1 MNKQTADKLL
11 TNWAILLHTGEATKD
26 QEAQQDFAQAFEAL
40 TFYHADAN
48 GIDRNNAEA
57 MGNIMANLH
66 KTMLNIGK
74 MIDAQQAA

>member
-11 TNWAILLHTGEATKD
+11 TNWAIMLHAGTATESP
-26 QEAQQDFAQAFEAL
+26 EAQQEFAEAFEAL

-57 MGNIMANLH
+57 MGNIMTNLH
-66 KTMLNIGK
+66 QTMLNIGK

>member
-11 TNWAILLHTGEATKD
+11 INLAILLHTGEATES
-26 QEAQQDFAQAFEAL
+26 QEAQQEFAEAFEAV

-48 GIDRNNAEA
+48 GIDRNDAES

-66 KTMLNIGK
+66 KTMLNMGQ
-74 MIDAQQAA
+74 MIEAQQAA